1 MVELTFFTRSWLN
14 IVVIWQAMIR
24 RRSANW
30 MLEALSVVASMIAL
44 LLLVLGLAT
53 YWLISKWGGGR

>member
-14 IVVIWQAMIR
+14 VIVISQAVIR
-24 RRSANW
+24 RRSADW
-30 MLEALSVVASMIAL
+30 MLDALSVVASMIAFFL
-44 LLLVLGLAT
+44 IMIGLGI